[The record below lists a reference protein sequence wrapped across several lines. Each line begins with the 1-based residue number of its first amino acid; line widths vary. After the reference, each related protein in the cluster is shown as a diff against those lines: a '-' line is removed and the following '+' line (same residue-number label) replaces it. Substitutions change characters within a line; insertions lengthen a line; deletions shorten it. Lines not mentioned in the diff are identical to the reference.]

1 MSREKTLPACWG
13 TQNSLASSPRSCSPQ
28 RFAEFGCTRAIARE
42 TAALSLRRPF
52 PVAIM
57 LEKLELQKLVEQMLT
72 MRRIPRIL
80 RLR

>member
-1 MSREKTLPACWG
+1 
-13 TQNSLASSPRSCSPQ
+13 
-28 RFAEFGCTRAIARE
+28 
-42 TAALSLRRPF
+42 
-52 PVAIM
+52 VAIM